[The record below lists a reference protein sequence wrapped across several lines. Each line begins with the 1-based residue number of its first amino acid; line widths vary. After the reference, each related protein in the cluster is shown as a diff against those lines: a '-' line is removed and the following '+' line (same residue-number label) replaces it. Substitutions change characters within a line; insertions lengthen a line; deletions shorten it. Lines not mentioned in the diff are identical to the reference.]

1 MVKWWEISHYYALP
15 VLLQFFC
22 STFASKSQCGNLVE
36 KCGNLGVELRLS
48 PQTALDFPEC
58 TMLMSE
64 ILHVENVLL
73 VALLPPFF
81 LFLPHSWCGNAAEFI
96 RWCSEFEIT
105 WSYCTLPPDPLVIYL
120 YFSYLF
126 IYAFFFFFLL
136 IFLHLLSVM
145 SSKGSLLSS
154 HDTWNKKLMFSKK

>member
-22 STFASKSQCGNLVE
+22 STFSSKSQCGNLVE
-36 KCGNLGVELRLS
+36 KCGNLGVELRLR
-48 PQTALDFPEC
+48 PQTVPDFPEC

-64 ILHVENVLL
+64 ILHVENDGS
-73 VALLPPFF
+73 PSFSFFF
-81 LFLPHSWCGNAAEFI
+81 LFLPHSWCGNAAECI

-105 WSYCTLPPDPLVIYL
+105 WSYCTLFPDPLVIYL

-126 IYAFFFFFLL
+126 IYAFFFSFSSSSTYCLWWAVRAHCC
-136 IFLHLLSVM
+136 HLMTHGIKSW
-145 SSKGSLLSS
+145 GFQR
-154 HDTWNKKLMFSKK
+154 NR